1 MIRNGTFIRTL
12 LASLIALHALPSI
25 AGATPPEPAAFAESE
40 RSEAARAEALR
51 RLDLARAA
59 YRDAARIE
67 DAATIRVTAPNAAD
81 QEDAYRLQVGPGA
94 DARVDLTGATLL
106 AVEGSA
112 FLMPA
117 DPADRMLRVPLEG
130 SLVASLKRAIPNF
143 SLPAPQF
150 ALRTSERSDAP
161 ELLVALGVD
170 ALRDPRIA
178 GCRVEGGIASILLEG
193 APQASAIVDLDA
205 ERHLLRRIRA
215 RFTPDGAPADYVLAI
230 DVSFAPEIRS
240 GEGLPAIDAG
250 IDRSGRVAVAT
261 VQELMPQPVRA
272 GSPSPAWTARTRDGA
287 TVSLADLKGS
297 VVVLDLWATWCG
309 PCKRV
314 MPFFDEF
321 ARWAASSGRPIRAF
335 AVNTLENGTPEERIA
350 KALEWWDRQRF
361 EAALLFDLDDRI
373 FRGYGLGGIP
383 ATIVI
388 GPDGTIASIHMGI
401 DARNPGSIVEKLRVE
416 ALGLLGEQR

>member
-1 MIRNGTFIRTL
+1 MTIRTL
-12 LASLIALHALPSI
+12 LVSLVAALAAASLAA
-25 AGATPPEPAAFAESE
+25 ATPPAPAAFSDAE

-51 RLDLARAA
+51 RLDLARTA
-59 YRDAARIE
+59 YRDAARLE
-67 DAATIRVTAPNAAD
+67 DLVTIRVTAPNAPD
-81 QEDAYRLQVGPGA
+81 QEDVYRLQLGPGA
-94 DARVDLTGATLL
+94 DARVELTGATLL
-106 AVEGSA
+106 AVDGSA

-161 ELLVALGVD
+161 ELLVALGVG
-170 ALRDPRIA
+170 ALREPRIA
-178 GCRVEGGIASILLEG
+178 GSRVDGAAASILLEG
-193 APQASAIVDLDA
+193 APQASAIVELDA

-215 RFTPDGAPADYVLAI
+215 TFTPDGAPAGYVLAI
-230 DVSFAPEIRS
+230 EVAFAPALRPA
-240 GEGLPAIDAG
+240 EGLPAIDAG
-250 IDRSGRVAVAT
+250 IDRGGRVAVAT
-261 VQELMPQPVRA
+261 VQELMPLPVRA
-272 GSPSPAWTARTRDGA
+272 GSPSPAWSARTRDGA

-297 VVVLDLWATWCG
+297 VVVIDLWATWCG

-335 AVNTLENGTPEERIA
+335 AVNTLENGSADERIA

-361 EAALLFDLDDRI
+361 EVPLLFDLDDRI

-401 DARNPGSIVEKLRVE
+401 DARNPGSVVEKLREE
-416 ALGLLGEQR
+416 ALGLLGGER